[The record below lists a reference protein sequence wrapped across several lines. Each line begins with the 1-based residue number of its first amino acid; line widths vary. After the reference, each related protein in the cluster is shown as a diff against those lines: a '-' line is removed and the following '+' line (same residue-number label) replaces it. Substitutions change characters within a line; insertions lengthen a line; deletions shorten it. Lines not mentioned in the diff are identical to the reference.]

1 MKYFLSL
8 GLTTHAANA
17 EYLLEF
23 INYYSMIGIEHFYI
37 NVNNTGTDVEDLL
50 SGFDN
55 VSIERHEV
63 DQIESNRILA
73 KRAMNESQWLL
84 VCDDDEYVVPYK
96 DKNLKDFVK
105 RVAPVYV
112 DEIVLSGYN
121 FGNSEYQ
128 TKTEDSVINRFRFR
142 SVHSTNTKSI
152 FRPCSILPTEDNNH
166 SWHVAG
172 DIVDE
177 TGAVLDKN
185 FRTKYEF
192 CYDFTC
198 NDCWINHYLVKST
211 EECKKR
217 YQSKFDYD
225 SKETFEK
232 FMQANNENDIYDN
245 RILTLIERIQRDN
258 KN

>member
-1 MKYFLSL
+1 MQYFLSL

-23 INYYSMIGIEHFYI
+23 INYYSMIGIEHFYV
-37 NVNNTGTDVEDLL
+37 NVNNVGTEVEDLL
-50 SGFDN
+50 SGFTN

-63 DQIESNRILA
+63 GQIESNRILA
-73 KRAMNESQWLL
+73 NRAMNESQWLL

-96 DKNLKDFVK
+96 DKNLKDFIQ
-105 RVAPVYV
+105 RVAPGYV

-121 FGNSEYQ
+121 FGNSGYH

-166 SWHVAG
+166 SWHVVG

-177 TGAVLDKN
+177 TGAVLNKN

-198 NDCWINHYLVKST
+198 NDCWINHYIIKST

-225 SKETFEK
+225 SKETLKK

-245 RILTLIERIQRDN
+245 RILKLIERIQRDN